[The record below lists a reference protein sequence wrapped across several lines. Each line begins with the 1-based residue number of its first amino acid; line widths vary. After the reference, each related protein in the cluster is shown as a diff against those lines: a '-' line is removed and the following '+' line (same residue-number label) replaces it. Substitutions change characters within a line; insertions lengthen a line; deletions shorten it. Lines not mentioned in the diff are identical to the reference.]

1 MYPSNADSMKW
12 DRLRMFQNTSDS
24 ARLLL
29 WKGTQGK
36 KVRFLSL
43 RGIIS
48 PVGSRLKTSFINL
61 FDWNW
66 SLINLNHELNCG
78 AGLCPE
84 SCLTGEDFFFVFE
97 TDLSLKRSIILLNY
111 LIFGLTFLPFILE
124 RVKMVIDWFDPQ
136 ENICLFR
143 GNPGT
148 KNPKVPQK
156 PS

>member
-1 MYPSNADSMKW
+1 MNWIVVLGCA
-12 DRLRMFQNTSDS
+12 
-24 ARLLL
+24 
-29 WKGTQGK
+29 
-36 KVRFLSL
+36 LSPASQVK
-43 RGIIS
+43 I
-48 PVGSRLKTSFINL
+48 
-61 FDWNW
+61 
-66 SLINLNHELNCG
+66 
-78 AGLCPE
+78 
-84 SCLTGEDFFFVFE
+84 FFFVFE